1 MISTDKRD
9 KKLVFS
15 IKHLR
20 RLFAAARDLSLGTNL
35 GSLRLLSQP
44 RSLRRYAAEALFLQK
59 SLVAPGLHSRTV
71 NQVLPFTGDLR
82 LQHLPNGY
90 NWFSFGA
97 PFAMDLVSLCILCRA
112 LDARTIFEIG
122 TFHGY
127 STLHLAMNSAPET
140 RIYTLDLGQG
150 TAEVS
155 LDVTDVDHL
164 VIEERNDACCFVGTE
179 VEKKITRLFGDSAK
193 FDFSPFAGKIDLF
206 FIDGAHSYDYVKSD
220 TLNAIRC
227 CHPGSAIAWHD
238 YGRPQFGV
246 TRFLAELARE
256 MEINVVPGGSL
267 AFTIV
272 K

>member
-1 MISTDKRD
+1 LK
-9 KKLVFS
+9 FS
-15 IKHLR
+15 IKDVR

-35 GSLRLLSQP
+35 ASLPLLARP
-44 RSLRRYAAEALFLQK
+44 KSLRRYAAEALFLQK
-59 SLVAPGLHSRTV
+59 SLMAPGLHSRTV
-71 NQVLPFTGDLR
+71 DQILPFTGDLR

-90 NWFSFGA
+90 NWFTMGG

-140 RIYTLDLGQG
+140 RIYTLDLGEEK
-150 TAEVS
+150 ADVS
-155 LDVTDVDHL
+155 LDVTDVDQL
-164 VIEERNDACCFVGTE
+164 AIEERNDACCFAGTE
-179 VEKKITRLFGDSAK
+179 AEKKITRLFGDSAR
-193 FDFSPFAGKIDLF
+193 FDFSPYAGKIDLF

-220 TLNAIRC
+220 TLNALHS

-267 AFTIV
+267 AFTIL